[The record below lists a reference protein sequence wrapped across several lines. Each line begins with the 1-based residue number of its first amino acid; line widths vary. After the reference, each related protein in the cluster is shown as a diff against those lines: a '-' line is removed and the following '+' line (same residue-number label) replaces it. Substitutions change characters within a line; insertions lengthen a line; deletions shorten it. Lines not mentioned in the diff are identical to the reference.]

1 MNVLRPSP
9 ENIKAAARIIQR
21 GGTVVMPTETVYGL
35 ACNALDE
42 EAVAKVFALKGRPD
56 DNPMI
61 VHIADLDGLD
71 QIARNV
77 PAVVRVLAE
86 RFWPGPLT
94 MVLEKAEH
102 VPYRT
107 TGGLDTVAVR
117 IPDHPVALAL
127 IRECGLPL
135 AAPSANAF
143 TKLSPTSAKDVAPE
157 IAEGA
162 GMVLDGGQCQVG
174 LESTVL
180 DLAGEQV
187 QILRPGGVSRAEVQA
202 VLGMPLGIVP
212 PPSVRKSP
220 GLYRRHYAPRATVK
234 LTDRMRAGEPG
245 LVFGASGGPS
255 QVSMPSEP
263 AAYAANLY
271 SALKRLDDQGHDEIW
286 VELPPE
292 TQEWEA
298 VRDRLRK
305 ASSR

>member
-1 MNVLRPSP
+1 LNLLQPSP

-42 EAVAKVFALKGRPD
+42 SAVARVYALKGRPD

-61 VHIADLDGLD
+61 VHVADWDGLRSV
-71 QIARNV
+71 AKNV
-77 PAVVRVLAE
+77 PDIVKRLAE

-94 MVLEKAEH
+94 LVLQKGDH

-117 IPDHPVALAL
+117 VPGHPVALAL

-135 AAPSANAF
+135 AAPSANTF
-143 TKLSPTSAKDVAPE
+143 TRLSPTNAHDIAPE

-162 GMVLDGGQCQVG
+162 GMVLDGGQCTVG
-174 LESTVL
+174 VESTVL
-180 DLAGEQV
+180 DLASDQI
-187 QILRPGGVSRAEVQA
+187 QILRPGGVSRADIQA
-202 VLGMPLGIVP
+202 VLGRPLGIVP
-212 PPSVRKSP
+212 PPSVRRSP

-234 LTDRMRAGEPG
+234 LTDHVRPGEPG
-245 LVFGASGGPS
+245 LVFGEPKGDS
-255 QVSMPSEP
+255 QIPMPGDP

-271 SALKRLDDQGHDEIW
+271 GSLKRLDDQGHDEIA
-286 VELPPE
+286 VELPPDLP
-292 TQEWEA
+292 EWEA
-298 VRDRLRK
+298 VRDRLKK
-305 ASSR
+305 AAAR